1 MNALMAIPIILLALA
16 TGICGGILEDIH
28 PLNADF
34 RKLTF
39 LMMLLFGAATVLCS
53 VVGVIYGE

>member
-34 RKLTF
+34 KKLTF
-39 LMMLLFGAATVLCS
+39 WLMLIFGVATILCA
-53 VVGVIYGE
+53 VAGVIYGE